1 MYSMAAK
8 LFVGGLSWDT
18 TEDTLRNHFA
28 QVGPVASAQVITDK
42 FTGKSRGFG
51 FVEMTNPDDAQ
62 KAIADL
68 NGSQLDGRS
77 IVVNEAKPM
86 APRENRG
93 GGGGG
98 YRGGGGGF
106 GGGNRGGGSR
116 GGYGG
121 GGGGRRDDRGGRGG
135 FDRRDNRGDDRGGR
149 DW

>member
-1 MYSMAAK
+1 MAAK

-51 FVEMTNPDDAQ
+51 FVEMTNPDDAA
-62 KAIADL
+62 KAIQDM
-68 NGSQLDGRS
+68 NGTQLDGRS

-93 GGGGG
+93 GSGGG
-98 YRGGGGGF
+98 YRGGTGGGY
-106 GGGNRGGGSR
+106 GGGNRGGGGSR
-116 GGYGG
+116 GGF
-121 GGGGRRDDRGGRGG
+121 GGGRRDDRGGRGG
-135 FDRRDNRGDDRGGR
+135 FDRGGNRGDDRGGR